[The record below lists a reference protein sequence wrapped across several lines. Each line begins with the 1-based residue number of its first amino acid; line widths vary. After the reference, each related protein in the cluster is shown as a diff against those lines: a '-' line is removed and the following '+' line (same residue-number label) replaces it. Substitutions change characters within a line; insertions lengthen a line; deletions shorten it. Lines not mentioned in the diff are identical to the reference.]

1 MMNENIVKIIPI
13 FGLPEF
19 KKKDNLIQILDITL
33 SDIEE
38 KFMENDVLVVT
49 QKIISKIEDRAID
62 LEANDIS
69 EVLKNESTEI
79 LRKRGETVIARTK
92 HGFICA
98 NAGIDK
104 SNIDKG
110 YALLL
115 PEDPDKTA
123 RALRR
128 KINAEYGVNVAV
140 IISDTFGRAWR
151 KGQTNVAI
159 GCSGIEPLSSY
170 IGTTDSF
177 GNDLMATEIAI
188 IDELAAASELVMNK
202 VDEVPVAIIRGYSYN
217 FSEKGVNEIIRDAD
231 EDFFL

>member
-1 MMNENIVKIIPI
+1 MNENIVKIIPI

-19 KKKDNLIQILDITL
+19 KKKDNLIQILDVAF

-62 LEANDIS
+62 LEMNDIS

-151 KGQTNVAI
+151 KGQTNIAI
-159 GCSGIEPLSSY
+159 GSSGIEPLSSY

-217 FSEKGVNEIIRDAD
+217 FSEKGINEIIRDAD

>member
-1 MMNENIVKIIPI
+1 MSKRNIEIIPVY
-13 FGLPEF
+13 GLPEF
-19 KKKDNLIQILDITL
+19 KKNDDLIEILTTTL
-33 SDIEE
+33 KNNSETLL
-38 KFMENDVLVVT
+38 NGDVVIVT
-49 QKIISKIEDRAID
+49 QKIISKIEDRAVD
-62 LEANDIS
+62 LKVTDIN
-69 EVLKNESTEI
+69 EVLKEESTQI
-79 LRKRGETVIARTK
+79 LRKRGETVIARTR

-115 PEDPDKTA
+115 PVDPNKTA
-123 RALRR
+123 NTIRR
-128 KINAEYGVNVAV
+128 KIKAEFDLEIAV

-159 GCSGIEPLSSY
+159 GSSGIEPLTSY
-170 IGTTDSF
+170 IGTTDSY

-188 IDELAAASELVMNK
+188 IDELAGASELVMNK
-202 VDEVPVAIIRGYSYN
+202 VDEVPVAIIRGYKYK
-217 FSEKGVNEIIRDAD
+217 FSDKSTDEIIRSDD

>member
-1 MMNENIVKIIPI
+1 MNENIVKIIPI
-13 FGLPEF
+13 IGLPKF
-19 KKKDNLIQILDITL
+19 KKNDNLIQILDVAFG
-33 SDIEE
+33 DIKE
-38 KFMENDVLVVT
+38 KFMENDVLVIT

-62 LEANDIS
+62 LEVNDIS

-128 KINAEYGVNVAV
+128 KINADYGVNVAV

>member
-1 MMNENIVKIIPI
+1 MSIQKIEIIPVT
-13 FGLPEF
+13 GLPEF
-19 KKKDNLIQILDITL
+19 KSNDDLVEILSNTL
-33 SDIEE
+33 NESLV
-38 KFMENDVLVVT
+38 ENDILVIT
-49 QKIISKIEDRAID
+49 QKIISKIENRTVNLQDKD
-62 LEANDIS
+62 FS
-69 EVLKNESTEI
+69 EVLKDEATQI
-79 LRKRGETVIARTK
+79 IRKRGETVIARTK

-104 SNIDKG
+104 SNIEQG

-123 RALRR
+123 YKIR
-128 KINAEYGVNVAV
+128 KQIFVRNSINVAV

-159 GCSGIEPLSSY
+159 GCSGIEPMMSY

-188 IDELAAASELVMNK
+188 IDELASASELVMNK
-202 VDEVPVAIIRGYSYN
+202 IDEIPIAIIRGYSCLLYT
-217 FSEKGVNEIIRDAD
+217 SPSPRD
-231 EDFFL
+231 

>member
-1 MMNENIVKIIPI
+1 MSIQKIEIIPVT
-13 FGLPEF
+13 GLPEF
-19 KKKDNLIQILDITL
+19 KSNDDLVEILINTL
-33 SDIEE
+33 NNPLT
-38 KFMENDVLVVT
+38 ENDILVIT
-49 QKIISKIEDRAID
+49 QKIISKIENRTVNLQDKD
-62 LEANDIS
+62 FS
-69 EVLKNESTEI
+69 EVLKDEATQI
-79 LRKRGETVIARTK
+79 IRKRGETIIARTK

-104 SNIDKG
+104 SNIEQG

-123 RALRR
+123 YKIR
-128 KINAEYGVNVAV
+128 KQIFNRNSINVAV

-159 GCSGIEPLSSY
+159 GCSGIEPMVSY

-188 IDELAAASELVMNK
+188 VDELASASELVMNK
-202 VDEVPVAIIRGYSYN
+202 IDEIPIAIIRGYSYEN
-217 FSEKGVNEIIRDAD
+217 SDKGIKEIIRADD

>member
-1 MMNENIVKIIPI
+1 MSIQKIEIIPVT
-13 FGLPEF
+13 GLPEF
-19 KKKDNLIQILDITL
+19 KSNDELVEILSNTL
-33 SDIEE
+33 NESLV
-38 KFMENDVLVVT
+38 ENDILVIT
-49 QKIISKIEDRAID
+49 QKIISKIENRTVNLQDKD
-62 LEANDIS
+62 FS
-69 EVLKNESTEI
+69 EVLKDEATQI
-79 LRKRGETVIARTK
+79 IRKRGETVIARTK

-104 SNIDKG
+104 SNIEQG

-123 RALRR
+123 YKIR
-128 KINAEYGVNVAV
+128 KQIFVRNNINVAV

-159 GCSGIEPLSSY
+159 GCSGIEPMVSY

-188 IDELAAASELVMNK
+188 VDELASASELVMNK
-202 VDEVPVAIIRGYSYN
+202 IDEIPIAIIRGYSYEN
-217 FSEKGVNEIIRDAD
+217 SDKGIKEIIRADD

>member
-1 MMNENIVKIIPI
+1 MSIQKIEIIPVT
-13 FGLPEF
+13 GLPEF
-19 KKKDNLIQILDITL
+19 KSNDDLVEILSNTL
-33 SDIEE
+33 NNPLT
-38 KFMENDVLVVT
+38 ENDILVIT
-49 QKIISKIEDRAID
+49 QKIISKIENRSVNLQDKD
-62 LEANDIS
+62 FS
-69 EVLKNESTEI
+69 EVLKDEATQI
-79 LRKRGETVIARTK
+79 IRKRGETIIARTK

-104 SNIDKG
+104 SNIEQG

-123 RALRR
+123 YKIR
-128 KINAEYGVNVAV
+128 KQIFVRNSINVAV

-159 GCSGIEPLSSY
+159 GCSGIEPMVSY
-170 IGTTDSF
+170 IGITDSF

-188 IDELAAASELVMNK
+188 VDELASASELVMNK
-202 VDEVPVAIIRGYSYN
+202 IDEIPIAIVRGYSYEN
-217 FSEKGVNEIIRDAD
+217 SDKGIKEIIRADD

>member
-1 MMNENIVKIIPI
+1 MSIQKIEIIPVT
-13 FGLPEF
+13 GLPEF
-19 KKKDNLIQILDITL
+19 KSNDDLVEILSNTL
-33 SDIEE
+33 NESLV
-38 KFMENDVLVVT
+38 ENDILVIT
-49 QKIISKIEDRAID
+49 QKIISKIENRTVNLQDKD
-62 LEANDIS
+62 FS
-69 EVLKNESTEI
+69 EVLKDEATQI
-79 LRKRGETVIARTK
+79 IRKRGETVIARTK

-104 SNIDKG
+104 SNIEQG

-123 RALRR
+123 YKIR
-128 KINAEYGVNVAV
+128 KQIFVRNSINVAV

-159 GCSGIEPLSSY
+159 GCSGIEPMVSY
-170 IGTTDSF
+170 IGTIDSF

-188 IDELAAASELVMNK
+188 VDELASASELVMNK
-202 VDEVPVAIIRGYSYN
+202 IDEIPIAIIRGYSYEN
-217 FSEKGVNEIIRDAD
+217 SDKGIKEIIRDDD

>member
-1 MMNENIVKIIPI
+1 MSKRNIEIIPVY
-13 FGLPEF
+13 GLPEF
-19 KKKDNLIQILDITL
+19 KKNDDLIEILITTL
-33 SDIEE
+33 KNNSETLL
-38 KFMENDVLVVT
+38 NGDVVIVT
-49 QKIISKIEDRAID
+49 QKIISKIEDRAVD
-62 LEANDIS
+62 LKVTDIN
-69 EVLKNESTEI
+69 EVLKEESTQI
-79 LRKRGETVIARTK
+79 LRKRGETVIARTR

-115 PEDPDKTA
+115 PVDPNKTA
-123 RALRR
+123 NTIRR
-128 KINAEYGVNVAV
+128 KIKAEFDLDIAV

-159 GCSGIEPLSSY
+159 GSSGIEPLTSY
-170 IGTTDSF
+170 IGTTDSY

-188 IDELAAASELVMNK
+188 IDELAGASELVMNK
-202 VDEVPVAIIRGYSYN
+202 VDEVPVAIIRGYKYK
-217 FSEKGVNEIIRDAD
+217 FSDKSTDEIIRSDD

>member
-1 MMNENIVKIIPI
+1 MSKRNIEIIPVY
-13 FGLPEF
+13 GLPEF
-19 KKKDNLIQILDITL
+19 KKNDDLIEILTTTL
-33 SDIEE
+33 KNNSETLL
-38 KFMENDVLVVT
+38 NGDVVIVT
-49 QKIISKIEDRAID
+49 QKIISKIEDRAVD
-62 LEANDIS
+62 LKVTDIN
-69 EVLKNESTEI
+69 EVLKEESTQI
-79 LRKRGETVIARTK
+79 LRKRGETVIARTR

-115 PEDPDKTA
+115 PVDPNKTA
-123 RALRR
+123 NTIRR
-128 KINAEYGVNVAV
+128 KIKAEFDLDIAV

-159 GCSGIEPLSSY
+159 GSSGIEPLTSY
-170 IGTTDSF
+170 IGTTDSY

-188 IDELAAASELVMNK
+188 IDELAGASELVMNK
-202 VDEVPVAIIRGYSYN
+202 VDEVPVAIIRGYKYK
-217 FSEKGVNEIIRDAD
+217 FSDKSTDEIIRSDD

>member
-1 MMNENIVKIIPI
+1 MSIQKIEIIPVT
-13 FGLPEF
+13 GLPEF
-19 KKKDNLIQILDITL
+19 KSNDDLVEILSNTL
-33 SDIEE
+33 NNPLT
-38 KFMENDVLVVT
+38 ENDILVIT
-49 QKIISKIEDRAID
+49 QKIISKIENRTVNLQDKD
-62 LEANDIS
+62 FS
-69 EVLKNESTEI
+69 EVLKDEATQI
-79 LRKRGETVIARTK
+79 IRKRGETIIARTK

-104 SNIDKG
+104 SNIEQG

-123 RALRR
+123 YKIR
-128 KINAEYGVNVAV
+128 KQIFGRNSINVAV

-159 GCSGIEPLSSY
+159 GCSGIEPMVSY

-188 IDELAAASELVMNK
+188 VDELASASELVMNK
-202 VDEVPVAIIRGYSYN
+202 IDEIPIAIIRGYSYEN
-217 FSEKGVNEIIRDAD
+217 SDKGIKEIIRADD

>member
-1 MMNENIVKIIPI
+1 MSIQKIEIIPVT
-13 FGLPEF
+13 GLPEF
-19 KKKDNLIQILDITL
+19 KSNDDLVEILSNTL
-33 SDIEE
+33 DDPL
-38 KFMENDVLVVT
+38 MENDILVIT
-49 QKIISKIEDRAID
+49 QKIISKIENRTVNLQDKD
-62 LEANDIS
+62 FS
-69 EVLKNESTEI
+69 EVLKDEATQI
-79 LRKRGETVIARTK
+79 IRKRGETIIARTK

-104 SNIDKG
+104 SNIEQG

-123 RALRR
+123 YKIR
-128 KINAEYGVNVAV
+128 KQIFGKNSINVAV

-159 GCSGIEPLSSY
+159 GCSGIEPMVSY

-188 IDELAAASELVMNK
+188 VDELASASELVMNK
-202 VDEVPVAIIRGYSYN
+202 IDEIPIAIIRGYSYEN
-217 FSEKGVNEIIRDAD
+217 SDKGIKEIIRADD

>member
-1 MMNENIVKIIPI
+1 MSIQKIEIIPVT
-13 FGLPEF
+13 GLPEF
-19 KKKDNLIQILDITL
+19 KSNDDLVEILSNTL
-33 SDIEE
+33 NNPLT
-38 KFMENDVLVVT
+38 ENDILVIT
-49 QKIISKIEDRAID
+49 QKIISKIENRTVNLQDKD
-62 LEANDIS
+62 FS
-69 EVLKNESTEI
+69 EVLKDEATQI
-79 LRKRGETVIARTK
+79 IRKRGETIIARTK

-104 SNIDKG
+104 SNIEQG

-123 RALRR
+123 YKIR
-128 KINAEYGVNVAV
+128 KQIFVRNSINVAV

-159 GCSGIEPLSSY
+159 GCSGIEPMVSY

-188 IDELAAASELVMNK
+188 VDELASASELVMNK
-202 VDEVPVAIIRGYSYN
+202 IDEIPIAIIRGYSYEN
-217 FSEKGVNEIIRDAD
+217 SDKGIKEIIRADD

>member
-1 MMNENIVKIIPI
+1 MNENIVKIIPI
-13 FGLPEF
+13 IGLPEF
-19 KKKDNLIQILDITL
+19 RKNDNLIQILDVAFG
-33 SDIEE
+33 DIKE
-38 KFMENDVLVVT
+38 KFMENDVLVIT

-62 LEANDIS
+62 LEVNDIS

-123 RALRR
+123 RALRH
-128 KINAEYGVNVAV
+128 KISAEYGVNIAV

>member
-1 MMNENIVKIIPI
+1 MRIQKIEIIPVT
-13 FGLPEF
+13 GLPEF
-19 KKKDNLIQILDITL
+19 KSNDDLVEILINTL
-33 SDIEE
+33 NNPLT
-38 KFMENDVLVVT
+38 ENDILVIT
-49 QKIISKIEDRAID
+49 QKIISKIENRSVNLQD
-62 LEANDIS
+62 
-69 EVLKNESTEI
+69 KNFSEI
-79 LRKRGETVIARTK
+79 LKDEATQIIRKRGETIIARTR

-104 SNIDKG
+104 SNIEQG

-123 RALRR
+123 YKIR
-128 KINAEYGVNVAV
+128 KQIFNRNSINVAV

-159 GCSGIEPLSSY
+159 GCSGIEPMVSY

-188 IDELAAASELVMNK
+188 VDELASASELVMNK
-202 VDEVPVAIIRGYSYN
+202 IDEIPIAIIRGYSYEN
-217 FSEKGVNEIIRDAD
+217 SDKGIKEIIRADD

>member
-1 MMNENIVKIIPI
+1 MSKRNIEIIPVYD
-13 FGLPEF
+13 LPEF
-19 KKKDNLIQILDITL
+19 KKNDDLIEILTTTL
-33 SDIEE
+33 KNNSETLL
-38 KFMENDVLVVT
+38 NGDVVIVT
-49 QKIISKIEDRAID
+49 QKIISKIEDRAVD
-62 LEANDIS
+62 LKVTDIN
-69 EVLKNESTEI
+69 EVLKEESTQI
-79 LRKRGETVIARTK
+79 LRKRGETVIARTR

-115 PEDPDKTA
+115 PVDPNKTA
-123 RALRR
+123 NTIRR
-128 KINAEYGVNVAV
+128 KIKAEFDLDIAV

-159 GCSGIEPLSSY
+159 GSSGIEPLTSY
-170 IGTTDSF
+170 IGTTDSY

-188 IDELAAASELVMNK
+188 IDELAGASELVMNK
-202 VDEVPVAIIRGYSYN
+202 VDEVPVAIIRGYKYK
-217 FSEKGVNEIIRDAD
+217 FSDKSTDEIIRSDD

>member
-1 MMNENIVKIIPI
+1 MNENIVKIIPI

-19 KKKDNLIQILDITL
+19 KKQDNLIQILDVAL

-123 RALRR
+123 HALRH
-128 KINAEYGVNVAV
+128 KINAKYGVNVAV

>member
-1 MMNENIVKIIPI
+1 MSKRNIEIIPVY
-13 FGLPEF
+13 GLPEF
-19 KKKDNLIQILDITL
+19 KKNDDLIEILTTTL
-33 SDIEE
+33 KNNSETLL
-38 KFMENDVLVVT
+38 NGDVVIVT
-49 QKIISKIEDRAID
+49 QKIISKIEDRAVD
-62 LEANDIS
+62 LKVTDIN
-69 EVLKNESTEI
+69 EVLKEESTQI
-79 LRKRGETVIARTK
+79 LRKRGETVIARTR

-115 PEDPDKTA
+115 PVDPNKTA
-123 RALRR
+123 NTIRR
-128 KINAEYGVNVAV
+128 KIKAEFDSDIAV

-159 GCSGIEPLSSY
+159 GSSGIEPLTSY
-170 IGTTDSF
+170 IGTTDSY

-188 IDELAAASELVMNK
+188 IDELAGASELVMNK
-202 VDEVPVAIIRGYSYN
+202 VDKVPVAIIRGYKYK
-217 FSEKGVNEIIRDAD
+217 FSDKSTDEIIRSDD

>member
-1 MMNENIVKIIPI
+1 MSIQKIEIIPVT
-13 FGLPEF
+13 GLPEF
-19 KKKDNLIQILDITL
+19 KSNDDLVEILSNTL
-33 SDIEE
+33 NESLV
-38 KFMENDVLVVT
+38 ENDILVIT
-49 QKIISKIEDRAID
+49 QKIISKIENRTVNLQDKD
-62 LEANDIS
+62 FS
-69 EVLKNESTEI
+69 EVLKDEATQI
-79 LRKRGETVIARTK
+79 IRKRGETVIARTK

-104 SNIDKG
+104 SNIEQG

-123 RALRR
+123 YKIR
-128 KINAEYGVNVAV
+128 KQIFVRNSINVAV

-159 GCSGIEPLSSY
+159 GCSGIEPMVSY
-170 IGTTDSF
+170 IGTIDSF

-188 IDELAAASELVMNK
+188 VDELASASELVMNK
-202 VDEVPVAIIRGYSYN
+202 IDEIPIAIIRGYSYEN
-217 FSEKGVNEIIRDAD
+217 SDKGIKEIIRADD

>member
-1 MMNENIVKIIPI
+1 MNENIVRIIPI

-19 KKKDNLIQILDITL
+19 KKKDNLIQILDVAL

-92 HGFICA
+92 HGYICA

-115 PEDPDKTA
+115 
-123 RALRR
+123 
-128 KINAEYGVNVAV
+128 INAEYGVNVAV

>member
-1 MMNENIVKIIPI
+1 MSKRNIEIIPVY
-13 FGLPEF
+13 GLPEF
-19 KKKDNLIQILDITL
+19 KKNDDLIEILTATL
-33 SDIEE
+33 KNNSETLL
-38 KFMENDVLVVT
+38 NGDVVIVT
-49 QKIISKIEDRAID
+49 QKIISKIEDRAVD
-62 LEANDIS
+62 LKVTDIN
-69 EVLKNESTEI
+69 EVLKEESTQI
-79 LRKRGETVIARTK
+79 LRKRGETVIARTR

-115 PEDPDKTA
+115 PVDPNKTA
-123 RALRR
+123 NTIRR
-128 KINAEYGVNVAV
+128 KIKAEFDLDIAV

-159 GCSGIEPLSSY
+159 GSSGIEPLTSY
-170 IGTTDSF
+170 IGTTDSY

-188 IDELAAASELVMNK
+188 IDELAGASELVMNK
-202 VDEVPVAIIRGYSYN
+202 VDEVPVAIIRGYKYK
-217 FSEKGVNEIIRDAD
+217 FSDKSTDEIIRSDD

>member
-1 MMNENIVKIIPI
+1 MSKRNIEIIPVY
-13 FGLPEF
+13 GLPEF
-19 KKKDNLIQILDITL
+19 KKNDDLIKILTTTL
-33 SDIEE
+33 KNNSETLL
-38 KFMENDVLVVT
+38 NGDVVIVT
-49 QKIISKIEDRAID
+49 QKIISKIEDRAVD
-62 LEANDIS
+62 LKVTDIN
-69 EVLKNESTEI
+69 ELLKEESTQI
-79 LRKRGETVIARTK
+79 LRKRGETVIARTR

-115 PEDPDKTA
+115 PVDPNKTA
-123 RALRR
+123 NTIRR
-128 KINAEYGVNVAV
+128 KIKAEFDLDIAV

-159 GCSGIEPLSSY
+159 GSSGIEPLTSY
-170 IGTTDSF
+170 IGTTDSY

-188 IDELAAASELVMNK
+188 IDELAGASELVMNK
-202 VDEVPVAIIRGYSYN
+202 VDEVPVAIIRGYKYK
-217 FSEKGVNEIIRDAD
+217 FSDKSTDEIIRSDD

>member
-1 MMNENIVKIIPI
+1 MSRKKIEIIPVY
-13 FGLPEF
+13 GLPEF
-19 KKKDNLIQILDITL
+19 KKNDDLIEILTTTL
-33 SDIEE
+33 KNNSETLL
-38 KFMENDVLVVT
+38 NGDVVIVT
-49 QKIISKIEDRAID
+49 QKIVSKIEDRAVD
-62 LEANDIS
+62 LKVTDIN
-69 EVLKNESTEI
+69 EVLKEESTQI
-79 LRKRGETVIARTK
+79 LRKGGETVIARTR

-115 PEDPDKTA
+115 PIDPNKTA
-123 RALRR
+123 NTIRR
-128 KINAEYGVNVAV
+128 KIKAEFDLNIAV

-159 GCSGIEPLSSY
+159 GSSGIEPLTSY
-170 IGTTDSF
+170 IGTTDSY

-188 IDELAAASELVMNK
+188 IDELAGASELVMNK
-202 VDEVPVAIIRGYSYN
+202 VDEVPVAIIRGYKYK
-217 FSEKGVNEIIRDAD
+217 FSDKSTDEIIRSDD

>member
-19 KKKDNLIQILDITL
+19 KKKDNLIQILDVAL
-33 SDIEE
+33 SDIEQ

-128 KINAEYGVNVAV
+128 KINAEYGVNVPV

-217 FSEKGVNEIIRDAD
+217 FSEKGINEIIRDAD

>member
-1 MMNENIVKIIPI
+1 MSIQKIEIIPVT
-13 FGLPEF
+13 GLPEF
-19 KKKDNLIQILDITL
+19 KSNDDLVEILSSTL
-33 SDIEE
+33 DDPL
-38 KFMENDVLVVT
+38 MENDILVIT
-49 QKIISKIEDRAID
+49 QKIISKIENRSVNLQDKD
-62 LEANDIS
+62 FS
-69 EVLKNESTEI
+69 EVLKDEATQI
-79 LRKRGETVIARTK
+79 IRKRGETIIARTK

-104 SNIDKG
+104 SNIEQG

-123 RALRR
+123 YKIR
-128 KINAEYGVNVAV
+128 KQIFNRNKINVAV

-159 GCSGIEPLSSY
+159 GCSGIEPMVSY

-188 IDELAAASELVMNK
+188 VDELASASELVMNK
-202 VDEVPVAIIRGYSYN
+202 IDEIPIAIIRGYSYEN
-217 FSEKGVNEIIRDAD
+217 SDKGIKEIIRADD

>member
-1 MMNENIVKIIPI
+1 MNENIIKIIPI

-19 KKKDNLIQILDITL
+19 KKNDDLIQTLDVAFNNN
-33 SDIEE
+33 EE

-62 LEANDIS
+62 LEMNDIS
-69 EVLKNESTEI
+69 EILKNESTEI

-159 GCSGIEPLSSY
+159 GSSGIEPLSSY

-217 FSEKGVNEIIRDAD
+217 FSEKGVDEIVRDAD

>member
-1 MMNENIVKIIPI
+1 MSIQKIEITPVT
-13 FGLPEF
+13 GLPEF
-19 KKKDNLIQILDITL
+19 KSNDDLVEILSNTL
-33 SDIEE
+33 SNPV
-38 KFMENDVLVVT
+38 MENDILVIT
-49 QKIISKIEDRAID
+49 QKIISKIENRTVNLQDKD
-62 LEANDIS
+62 FS
-69 EVLKNESTEI
+69 EVLKDEATQI
-79 LRKRGETVIARTK
+79 IRKRGETIIARTK

-104 SNIDKG
+104 SNIEQG

-123 RALRR
+123 YKIR
-128 KINAEYGVNVAV
+128 KQIFVRNSINVAV

-159 GCSGIEPLSSY
+159 GCSGIEPMVSY

-188 IDELAAASELVMNK
+188 VDELASASELVMNK
-202 VDEVPVAIIRGYSYN
+202 IDEIPIAIVRGYSYEN
-217 FSEKGVNEIIRDAD
+217 SDKGIKEIIRADD

>member
-1 MMNENIVKIIPI
+1 MNENIVRIIPI

-19 KKKDNLIQILDITL
+19 KKKDNLIQILDVAL

-38 KFMENDVLVVT
+38 KFIENDVLVVT

>member
-1 MMNENIVKIIPI
+1 MSIQKIEIIPVT
-13 FGLPEF
+13 GLPEF
-19 KKKDNLIQILDITL
+19 KSNDDLVEILSNTL
-33 SDIEE
+33 SNPV
-38 KFMENDVLVVT
+38 MENDILVIT
-49 QKIISKIEDRAID
+49 QKIISKIENRTVNLQDKD
-62 LEANDIS
+62 FS
-69 EVLKNESTEI
+69 EVLKDEATQI
-79 LRKRGETVIARTK
+79 IRKRGETIIARTK

-104 SNIDKG
+104 SNIEQG

-123 RALRR
+123 YKIR
-128 KINAEYGVNVAV
+128 KQIFARNSINVAV

-159 GCSGIEPLSSY
+159 GCSGIEPMVSY

-188 IDELAAASELVMNK
+188 VDELASASELVMNK
-202 VDEVPVAIIRGYSYN
+202 IDEIPIAIVRGYSYEN
-217 FSEKGVNEIIRDAD
+217 SDKGIKEIIRADD

>member
-1 MMNENIVKIIPI
+1 MSMQKIEIIPVS
-13 FGLPEF
+13 GLPEF
-19 KKKDNLIQILDITL
+19 KSNDDLVEILINTL
-33 SDIEE
+33 NNPLT
-38 KFMENDVLVVT
+38 ENDILVIT
-49 QKIISKIEDRAID
+49 QKIISKIENRTVNLQDKD
-62 LEANDIS
+62 FS
-69 EVLKNESTEI
+69 EVLKDEATQI
-79 LRKRGETVIARTK
+79 IRKRGETIIARTK

-104 SNIDKG
+104 SNIEQG

-123 RALRR
+123 YKIR
-128 KINAEYGVNVAV
+128 KQIFVRNSINVAV

-159 GCSGIEPLSSY
+159 GCSGIEPMVSY

-188 IDELAAASELVMNK
+188 VDELASASELVMNK
-202 VDEVPVAIIRGYSYN
+202 IDEIPIAIVRGYSYEN
-217 FSEKGVNEIIRDAD
+217 SDKGIKEIIRADD

>member
-1 MMNENIVKIIPI
+1 MNENIVKIIPI
-13 FGLPEF
+13 IGLPEF
-19 KKKDNLIQILDITL
+19 KKNDNLIQMLDVAFG
-33 SDIEE
+33 DIKE
-38 KFMENDVLVVT
+38 KFMENDVLVIT

-62 LEANDIS
+62 LEVNDIS

-123 RALRR
+123 RALRH
-128 KINAEYGVNVAV
+128 KISAEYGVNIAV

-202 VDEVPVAIIRGYSYN
+202 VDDVPVAIIRGYSYN

>member
-1 MMNENIVKIIPI
+1 MNENIIKIIPI
-13 FGLPEF
+13 FGLSEF
-19 KKKDNLIQILDITL
+19 KKNDNLIQTLDVAFK
-33 SDIEE
+33 DIEE

-62 LEANDIS
+62 LEMNDIS

-140 IISDTFGRAWR
+140 IISDTFGRACR